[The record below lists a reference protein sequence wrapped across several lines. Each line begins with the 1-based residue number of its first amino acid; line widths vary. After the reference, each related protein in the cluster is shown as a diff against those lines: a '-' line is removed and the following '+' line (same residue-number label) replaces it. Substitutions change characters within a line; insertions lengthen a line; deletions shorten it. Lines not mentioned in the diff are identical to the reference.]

1 MVAFGGG
8 KRVLMVGGEGV
19 VLYAPVGKG
28 IERETSISWEV
39 PNFDE
44 QLMEALDSKH
54 RGKSVLVIFD
64 GADQTYR
71 KEENIP
77 KLSPIDR
84 PRFVKRKLEL
94 AFPSYPIRASLE
106 VKPPSK
112 GKKSFITLSAPKEE
126 ARSYLFVAL
135 PDTDQLD
142 RIGNALYETGVP
154 VAGFGLLPLES
165 MGMVA
170 ELSERLFA
178 VKGQKQSRWSVVIGQ
193 HETGGLRQVVV
204 KDGNLALT
212 RLTPT
217 SDAGTSG
224 TGWVEEV
231 TREFK
236 ATLTY
241 ISRFGYTDADGLD
254 VVVICGDVEKQFFD
268 PKAMPVTHFQCV
280 NAGEAL
286 RALGAKSFGFDQTN
300 FADSVHAAWAGK
312 KGSLKLPVRV
322 PSIHRIMAPRLAARI
337 GSGILVLSML
347 GLIGLAALD
356 FQDYSSLSSEISDKE
371 NQQNMLNRE
380 YAEAS
385 KAFEGLPVKPDAVKA
400 ALEVK
405 KILDTNT
412 IDLNVTLNTLKNTL
426 PSDVKLES
434 FNLEHTPG
442 PGLKLA
448 GGPSAAFNPF
458 ASQEDPTDPGKI
470 VIGFKFSLPQ
480 SMALEA
486 KTARADD
493 LLRALEAAFPGYSI
507 NLTQFGNVERT
518 GGQMQGKLGDDDT
531 ASQSNAPVSDMV
543 ETAEIKMEGKPLQ

>member
-1 MVAFGGG
+1 MVAIGGS

-19 VLYAPVGKG
+19 VLYAPLGKG
-28 IERETSISWEV
+28 IERETAISWEV

-44 QLMEALDSKH
+44 QLVEALDSKH

-106 VKPPSK
+106 IKPAK
-112 GKKSFITLSAPKEE
+112 AKKQFIQLKAAKEE

-154 VAGFGLLPLES
+154 VSGFGLLPLES
-165 MGMVA
+165 TGMVA
-170 ELSERLFA
+170 ELAGKVFA
-178 VKGQKQSRWSVVIGQ
+178 GQGKPSRWAVVISQ

-217 SDAGTSG
+217 SEAGTSG
-224 TGWVEEV
+224 TGWVDEV

-268 PKAMPVTHFQCV
+268 PKTLPVTHFQCI

-286 RALGAKSFGFDQTN
+286 RHLGAKSFGFEKTN
-300 FADSVHAAWAGK
+300 FGDAVHAAWAGK
-312 KGSLKLPVRV
+312 KGGLKLAVRV
-322 PSIHRIMAPRLAARI
+322 PSIHRIMAPRLAARAASGVLAVGVVGLLGLTAVDLQAYAGLQSEI
-337 GSGILVLSML
+337 GDKQNQKSML
-347 GLIGLAALD
+347 
-356 FQDYSSLSSEISDKE
+356 S
-371 NQQNMLNRE
+371 RE
-380 YAEAS
+380 YEQES
-385 KAFEGLPVKPDAVKA
+385 KAFEGLPVRPDAVRA
-400 ALEVK
+400 TLGVK
-405 KILDTNT
+405 KLLEKNT
-412 IDLNVTLNTLKNTL
+412 INLRPILNTLKNTL
-426 PSDVKLES
+426 PSDVTIEDILI
-434 FNLEHTPG
+434 EHTPG
-442 PGLKLA
+442 GALKIGDAATPRSMFEQPPDPEDPGQVHINFKFKLPKA
-448 GGPSAAFNPF
+448 MPLEQKTLRADELQKALSAAF
-458 ASQEDPTDPGKI
+458 A
-470 VIGFKFSLPQ
+470 
-480 SMALEA
+480 
-486 KTARADD
+486 
-493 LLRALEAAFPGYSI
+493 GYDVVLS
-507 NLTQFGNVERT
+507 QFGNVDRT
-518 GGQMQGKLGDDDT
+518 SGQMT
-531 ASQSNAPVSDMV
+531 AKVGEVVAPTSDAEAV
-543 ETAEIKMEGKPLQ
+543 AEIDMKGKPL

>member
-1 MVAFGGG
+1 MVAIGGG

-19 VLYAPVGKG
+19 VLYAPLGKG
-28 IERETSISWEV
+28 VERETAISWEV

-44 QLMEALDSKH
+44 QLVEALDSKH

-106 VKPPSK
+106 IKPAK
-112 GKKSFITLSAPKEE
+112 AKKQFITLKAPKEE
-126 ARSYLFVAL
+126 SRSYLFVAL

-154 VAGFGLLPLES
+154 VSGFGLLPLES
-165 MGMVA
+165 TGMVA
-170 ELSERLFA
+170 ELASKVFA
-178 VKGQKQSRWSVVIGQ
+178 GQGKPSRWAVVIGQ

-217 SDAGTSG
+217 SEAGTSG
-224 TGWVEEV
+224 TGWVDEV

-268 PKAMPVTHFQCV
+268 PKSLPVTHFQCV

-286 RALGAKSFGFDQTN
+286 RHLGAKSFGFEKTN
-300 FADSVHAAWAGK
+300 FADAVHAAWAGK
-312 KGSLKLPVRV
+312 KGGLKLAVRV
-322 PSIHRIMAPRLAARI
+322 PSIHRIMAPRLAARAA
-337 GSGILVLSML
+337 SGVLAVGVVALL
-347 GLIGLAALD
+347 GLTAMDLQAYAGV
-356 FQDYSSLSSEISDKE
+356 QSEISDKQ
-371 NQQNMLNRE
+371 NQKTMLDRE
-380 YAEAS
+380 YEQEA
-385 KAFEGLPVKPDAVKA
+385 KAFEGLPVRPDAVRATLGVKTL
-400 ALEVK
+400 LEKNSVK
-405 KILDTNT
+405 LPVI
-412 IDLNVTLNTLKNTL
+412 LNTLKNTL
-426 PSDVKLES
+426 PSDVKIEEL
-434 FNLEHTPG
+434 LIEHTPG
-442 PGLKLA
+442 PALKL
-448 GGPSAAFNPF
+448 GGDVVSTSLF
-458 ASQEDPTDPGKI
+458 AQAPDPEDNGS
-470 VIGFKFSLPQ
+470 VHVNFKFTLPKA
-480 SMALEA
+480 MPLEQ
-486 KTARADD
+486 KTLRADE
-493 LLRALEAAFPGYSI
+493 LQKAIAAAFPGYDVT
-507 NLTQFGNVERT
+507 LQQFGNVDREAGAR
-518 GGQMQGKLGDDDT
+518 QGELGKPANSSAT
-531 ASQSNAPVSDMV
+531 DM
-543 ETAEIKMEGKPLQ
+543 ESTAEIDMKGKPIL

>member
-1 MVAFGGG
+1 MVAIGGG

-19 VLYAPVGKG
+19 VLYAPLGKG
-28 IERETSISWEV
+28 IERETAISWEV

-44 QLMEALDSKH
+44 QLVEALDSKN
-54 RGKSVLVIFD
+54 RGKSVLVLFD

-106 VKPPSK
+106 IKPAKVKK
-112 GKKSFITLSAPKEE
+112 QFITLKAAKED

-154 VAGFGLLPLES
+154 VSGFGLLPLES
-165 MGMVA
+165 TGMVA
-170 ELSERLFA
+170 ELAEKVFA
-178 VKGQKQSRWSVVIGQ
+178 GQGKHSRWAVVIGQ

-217 SDAGTSG
+217 SEAGTSG
-224 TGWVEEV
+224 TGWVDEV

-268 PKAMPVTHFQCV
+268 PKSLPVTHFQCI

-286 RALGAKSFGFDQTN
+286 RHLGAKSFGFEKTN
-300 FADSVHAAWAGK
+300 FADAVHAAWAGK
-312 KGSLKLPVRV
+312 KGGLKLAVRV
-322 PSIHRIMAPRLAARI
+322 PSIHRIMAPRLAARAASGLLAVGVVGLLGLTAIDLQAYAGLQSEI
-337 GSGILVLSML
+337 GDKQNQKSML
-347 GLIGLAALD
+347 
-356 FQDYSSLSSEISDKE
+356 S
-371 NQQNMLNRE
+371 RE
-380 YAEAS
+380 YEQES
-385 KAFEGLPVKPDAVKA
+385 KAFEGLPVRPDAVRA
-400 ALEVK
+400 TLGVK
-405 KILDTNT
+405 KLLEKNT
-412 IDLNVTLNTLKNTL
+412 VNLRPILNTLKNTL
-426 PSDVKLES
+426 PSDITIEDILI
-434 FNLEHTPG
+434 EHTPG
-442 PGLKLA
+442 GALMIGDATASRGMFAQAPDPEDPGIVHVNFKFKLPKA
-448 GGPSAAFNPF
+448 MPLEQKTLRADELQKALAAAF
-458 ASQEDPTDPGKI
+458 A
-470 VIGFKFSLPQ
+470 
-480 SMALEA
+480 
-486 KTARADD
+486 
-493 LLRALEAAFPGYSI
+493 GYDVVLS
-507 NLTQFGNVERT
+507 QFGNVDRA
-518 GGQMQGKLGDDDT
+518 GGPMVAKVGEPT
-531 ASQSNAPVSDMV
+531 ASTSDAESV
-543 ETAEIKMEGKPLQ
+543 AEIDMKGKPL